1 MLDRPEVVR
10 GGLRRLGG
18 RESSTHSKDFG
29 VIRVPLKRAIDFSSA
44 SFHSRYTLFKTFFVR
59 CAIGVIENRK
69 SVTEATTILG
79 PDGVSKF
86 SEPVKPKIT
95 ANTPTI
101 EDSII
106 IWPGEVDIRL
116 AVAAGMI
123 NNDVI
128 NSTPTILIATA
139 MTDAIKSIKIISAR

>member
-1 MLDRPEVVR
+1 MLDRPGVVR
-10 GGLRRLGG
+10 GGLHRLVG
-18 RESSTHSKDFG
+18 RESSKHLKDLG
-29 VIRVPLKRAIDFSSA
+29 VIREPLKRAIDFSSV
-44 SFHSRYTLFKTFFVR
+44 SFHSRYAPFKTFCTR

-101 EDSII
+101 EDSTI
-106 IWPGEVDIRL
+106 IWPGEVEMRL

-139 MTDAIKSIKIISAR
+139 MTDAIKSMKIISAR